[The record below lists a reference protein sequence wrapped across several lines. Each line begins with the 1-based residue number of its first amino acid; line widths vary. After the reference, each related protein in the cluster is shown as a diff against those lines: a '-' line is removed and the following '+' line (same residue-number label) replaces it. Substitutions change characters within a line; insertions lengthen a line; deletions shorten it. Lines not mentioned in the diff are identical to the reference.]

1 MQSQREAM
9 PDRLRAVALLGIV
22 VVNAPLLGIVGSAG
36 LSPESLAGPLNT
48 TAAFLMI
55 ALAQGKFYLL
65 FSFLFGYSA
74 SFILKDNTRANRF
87 RFSRRLLV
95 LAVIGLVHAVFFFIG
110 DILISYAILGF
121 GLLALSRRSD
131 RALKIWIVITGLVSV
146 LVITASISL
155 VALIPEP
162 TSGLMN
168 LDSAL
173 ATGSFFEAAGARL
186 QSLPS
191 VVIYI
196 LVTQGGMA
204 FAAFLLGLL
213 ASRQRFLADPQSRAT
228 QWRRMMIIG
237 LSIGLPLQLV
247 AAWLQVWSISA
258 GSIYYEA
265 GMAGLILGFSTAPLL
280 ATGYVGL
287 LGWIFCRRPAF
298 LQALSPAGR
307 ASLTVYIGE
316 SVLLSLLFCGYGLGF
331 YGEWGAFPVMLAA
344 VGSWVLLVLFARL
357 WLKRFPRGPLEEV
370 VARLTRRAS

>member
-1 MQSQREAM
+1 MNSQREAM
-9 PDRLRAVALLGIV
+9 PDRLRAIALLGIV

-36 LSPESLAGPLNT
+36 LSPQSLAGPLNT
-48 TAAFLMI
+48 AAAFLMI
-55 ALAQGKFYLL
+55 AFAQGKFYLL

-95 LAVIGLVHAVFFFIG
+95 LAVIGLAHAVFFFIG
-110 DILISYAILGF
+110 DILISYALLGF

-131 RALKIWIVITGLVSV
+131 RALKIWIVVTVTISI
-146 LVITASISL
+146 LVITATVSL
-155 VALIPEP
+155 VALLPEP
-162 TSGLMN
+162 TTGLAY

-173 ATGSFFEAAGARL
+173 ATGSFLEVAGARL
-186 QSLPS
+186 ESLPS
-191 VVIYI
+191 VVIYV
-196 LVTQGGMA
+196 LLTQGGMA

-258 GSIYYEA
+258 GSIYSEA
-265 GMAGLILGFSTAPLL
+265 GMAGLILGFATAPLL

-287 LGWIFCRRPAF
+287 LGWILCRRPTF
-298 LQALSPAGR
+298 LQALTPAGR

-331 YGEWGAFPVMLAA
+331 YGEWGSFPVMLAA
-344 VGSWVLLVLFARL
+344 VGSWGLLVLCARL
-357 WLKRFPRGPLEEV
+357 WLNRFPRGPLEEV
-370 VARLTRRAS
+370 VARLTRRV